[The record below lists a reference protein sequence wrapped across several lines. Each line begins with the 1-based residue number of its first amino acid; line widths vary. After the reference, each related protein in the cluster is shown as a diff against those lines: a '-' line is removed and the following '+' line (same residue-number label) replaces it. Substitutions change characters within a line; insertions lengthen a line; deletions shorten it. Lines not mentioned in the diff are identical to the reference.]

1 MRAAGIQGR
10 AQVGLLEVH
19 PRRALRLPADP
30 AEGVRRHAGAGQA
43 LGPGPVLEGE
53 ILRQANV
60 SRMKKETPMEGAGDK
75 LMQELRD
82 VVAAAEEMLAAG
94 ADSERVKEIRERLEG
109 AGEQLEARVRKHPYA
124 ALGIAAGVG
133 LIIGILLARK

>member
-1 MRAAGIQGR
+1 
-10 AQVGLLEVH
+10 
-19 PRRALRLPADP
+19 
-30 AEGVRRHAGAGQA
+30 
-43 LGPGPVLEGE
+43 
-53 ILRQANV
+53 
-60 SRMKKETPMEGAGDK
+60 MKKEAPMDAAGDK

-109 AGEQLEARVRKHPYA
+109 AGDELQARVRKHPYA

-133 LIIGILLARK
+133 LIIGILLTRK

>member
-1 MRAAGIQGR
+1 
-10 AQVGLLEVH
+10 
-19 PRRALRLPADP
+19 
-30 AEGVRRHAGAGQA
+30 
-43 LGPGPVLEGE
+43 
-53 ILRQANV
+53 
-60 SRMKKETPMEGAGDK
+60 MKKEAPMEAAGDK

-94 ADSERVKEIRERLEG
+94 ADSERVKEIRERLAG
-109 AGEQLEARVRKHPYA
+109 AGDELEARVRKHPYA

>member
-1 MRAAGIQGR
+1 
-10 AQVGLLEVH
+10 
-19 PRRALRLPADP
+19 
-30 AEGVRRHAGAGQA
+30 
-43 LGPGPVLEGE
+43 
-53 ILRQANV
+53 
-60 SRMKKETPMEGAGDK
+60 MKKEAPMDAAGDK

-94 ADSERVKEIRERLEG
+94 ADSERVKEIRERLAG
-109 AGEQLEARVRKHPYA
+109 AGDELEARVRKHPYA

>member
-1 MRAAGIQGR
+1 
-10 AQVGLLEVH
+10 
-19 PRRALRLPADP
+19 
-30 AEGVRRHAGAGQA
+30 
-43 LGPGPVLEGE
+43 
-53 ILRQANV
+53 
-60 SRMKKETPMEGAGDK
+60 MKKEAPMDAAGDR

-109 AGEQLEARVRKHPYA
+109 AGDELEARVRKHPYA

>member
-1 MRAAGIQGR
+1 
-10 AQVGLLEVH
+10 
-19 PRRALRLPADP
+19 
-30 AEGVRRHAGAGQA
+30 
-43 LGPGPVLEGE
+43 
-53 ILRQANV
+53 
-60 SRMKKETPMEGAGDK
+60 MKKEAATETAGDK

-109 AGEQLEARVRKHPYA
+109 AGDELEARVRKHPYA

>member
-1 MRAAGIQGR
+1 
-10 AQVGLLEVH
+10 
-19 PRRALRLPADP
+19 
-30 AEGVRRHAGAGQA
+30 
-43 LGPGPVLEGE
+43 
-53 ILRQANV
+53 
-60 SRMKKETPMEGAGDK
+60 MKKEAPMDSAGDK

-94 ADSERVKEIRERLEG
+94 ADSERVKEIRARLEG
-109 AGEQLEARVRKHPYA
+109 AGDELEARVRKHPYA

>member
-1 MRAAGIQGR
+1 
-10 AQVGLLEVH
+10 
-19 PRRALRLPADP
+19 
-30 AEGVRRHAGAGQA
+30 
-43 LGPGPVLEGE
+43 
-53 ILRQANV
+53 
-60 SRMKKETPMEGAGDK
+60 MEGAGDK

-94 ADSERVKEIRERLEG
+94 ADSERVKEIRARLELVPG
-109 AGEQLEARVRKHPYA
+109 AFEARVRKHPYA

>member
-1 MRAAGIQGR
+1 
-10 AQVGLLEVH
+10 
-19 PRRALRLPADP
+19 
-30 AEGVRRHAGAGQA
+30 
-43 LGPGPVLEGE
+43 
-53 ILRQANV
+53 
-60 SRMKKETPMEGAGDK
+60 MEGAGDK

-133 LIIGILLARK
+133 LIIGILLSRK